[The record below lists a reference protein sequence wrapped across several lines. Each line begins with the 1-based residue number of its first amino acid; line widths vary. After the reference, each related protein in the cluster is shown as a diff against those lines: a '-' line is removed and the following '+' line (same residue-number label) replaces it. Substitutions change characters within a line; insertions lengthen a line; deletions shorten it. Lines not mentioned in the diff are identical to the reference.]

1 MQNEKKIKRSLSSD
15 SNQVVLK
22 NSCPSLQLGVVTS
35 SKLEMLCRLAA
46 RNQCLMFL
54 QFHPSY
60 VDTHGVNVDA
70 RGVIATACNW
80 DQIFMCYL
88 LATVFF
94 AKMILREII
103 QPFLVTPTY
112 TSLSPYMPYIHIQN
126 PYKVYTPLYT
136 PYKNSSLL
144 PSLILF
150 TSRAYPH
157 IAALFNSLYFIR
169 ISSYY
174 QKYFHTLPA

>member
-1 MQNEKKIKRSLSSD
+1 MMSVQLGHLTSWIMQNEKKIKRSLSSD

-136 PYKNSSLL
+136 PYKT
-144 PSLILF
+144 F
-150 TSRAYPH
+150 FF
-157 IAALFNSLYFIR
+157 AALFNSLYFTR
-169 ISSYY
+169 ISSYCCP
-174 QKYFHTLPA
+174 L